1 MNINTKMRIVLK
13 GYNAKVIDS
22 ALEKIISLVKQK
34 KVAFSGP
41 VPLPVERQ
49 IYTVNRSPHID
60 KTSRE
65 QFERK
70 THKRLL
76 CVQDNG
82 SSGFLTALS
91 QVVLP
96 AGVGV
101 SLKYYPVAKNDG
113 EVEVD
118 MSVPKKDLVKG
129 SAAKRARPVKKDEK

>member
-1 MNINTKMRIVLK
+1 MNVNTKMRIVLK
-13 GYNAKVIDS
+13 GYNAKTIDA

-82 SSGFLTALS
+82 DSGFLTSLT
-91 QVVLP
+91 QIVLP
-96 AGVGV
+96 AGVKV
-101 SLKYYPVAKNDG
+101 SLKYSPV
-113 EVEVD
+113 VEGRPGVKTD
-118 MSVPKKDLVKG
+118 EEQVLKKVVSK
-129 SAAKRARPVKKDEK
+129 KIVKKDGGK